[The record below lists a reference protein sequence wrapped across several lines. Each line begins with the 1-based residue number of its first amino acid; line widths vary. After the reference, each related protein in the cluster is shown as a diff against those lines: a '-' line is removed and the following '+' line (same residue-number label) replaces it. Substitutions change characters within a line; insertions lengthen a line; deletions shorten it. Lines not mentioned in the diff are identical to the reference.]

1 MTWKKTRFRRR
12 YQGFPSSP
20 LVENALNH
28 GLRNKR
34 GNKEVKIY
42 AGKKEDKL
50 VLIIADNGVGMD
62 ARELNAKLQ
71 KNDIRYVEQGK
82 SIGLHNINA
91 RLKMLYGEEYG
102 LTIES
107 AAGEGTKVYMT
118 IP

>member
-1 MTWKKTRFRRR
+1 M
-12 YQGFPSSP
+12 
-20 LVENALNH
+20 ENALNH

-42 AGKKEDKL
+42 AGKREDKL

-62 ARELNAKLQ
+62 VRELNAKLQ

-107 AAGEGTKVYMT
+107 AAAEGTKAYMT